1 MYIKQTYCFIITL
14 SIEGRK
20 KTNFIGSQSKCPIIS
35 MHLVNEC
42 LMHSNYN
49 ITIFSKHPKSPRKYG
64 RYMRVLLTYSV
75 NFIFGLA
82 FKSSSDSSLSSR
94 CWESDLSSSLICFPD
109 GVYLAGSGT
118 FGGLPFLTLFGVIKF
133 VDFAPNS
140 KVRTLG

>member
-1 MYIKQTYCFIITL
+1 MFYQFVIYWREEDKFHMVFST
-14 SIEGRK
+14 
-20 KTNFIGSQSKCPIIS
+20 KCPITS
-35 MHLVNEC
+35 MHLVHEC
-42 LMHSNYN
+42 LMHLNFTLS
-49 ITIFSKHPKSPRKYG
+49 SKHPKPTRKYEWHMG
-64 RYMRVLLTYSV
+64 GLLTYSV

-118 FGGLPFLTLFGVIKF
+118 FGGFPFLTLFGVIKF
-133 VDFAPNS
+133 VDFAPKS

>member
-1 MYIKQTYCFIITL
+1 MFYHYVIYWREEDKFHMVFSTKWCQIT
-14 SIEGRK
+14 
-20 KTNFIGSQSKCPIIS
+20 S

-42 LMHSNYN
+42 LMHF
-49 ITIFSKHPKSPRKYG
+49 TIFSKHPKSPRKYG